1 MQEDLATS
9 VIDLLE
15 KRKIRIN
22 MISKEEKDKIIT
34 SIGTEEGKPPP
45 SGNYG
50 VFCEP
55 LGHIGNPK
63 YFSSKPITYEEA
75 VIVADLM
82 CRANNQW
89 HYYPKPI
96 R

>member
-34 SIGTEEGKPPP
+34 SIGTEEGKPH
-45 SGNYG
+45 
-50 VFCEP
+50 
-55 LGHIGNPK
+55 LL
-63 YFSSKPITYEEA
+63 
-75 VIVADLM
+75 VIM
-82 CRANNQW
+82 EFFANLSD
-89 HYYPKPI
+89 I
-96 R
+96 